1 MYLSTRQ
8 RSCFVPLTINPPNF
22 ITRHKENSG
31 GLLLFTSVFT
41 VPYSFVTLYLSWLS
55 TFLLI
60 SYFEGIKL
68 WSELCHSQRYFHSKV
83 VVPNDEAII
92 LSKRPARKY
101 INEKKT
107 VKIVKNSES
116 YNT

>member
-22 ITRHKENSG
+22 ITRHI
-31 GLLLFTSVFT
+31 
-41 VPYSFVTLYLSWLS
+41 PYSFVTLYLSWLS

-60 SYFEGIKL
+60 SYFEGIEL

-83 VVPNDEAII
+83 VVNDEAII